1 MERKKEALSSL
12 IKLIYSP
19 LEKKTRITFILTAVE
34 LLIEQEWQE
43 EAQLLFISINP
54 KDLSTENQKKHQK
67 IKLKFVEKF

>member
-12 IKLIYSP
+12 IRLIYSP